1 MTSVAIQA
9 INVVFVHQA
18 LPYARLSK
26 DGVLE
31 P

>member
-18 LPYARLSK
+18 LLYARLK
-26 DGVLE
+26 KG
-31 P
+31 